1 MPSTP
6 RGSGP
11 RWPPLTLLA
20 ASTGFG
26 LVAGLGELAV
36 HHGRRLAADVM
47 LPFGRDALWQVPL
60 ADGGMFL
67 VVGLL
72 LAVPLG
78 VAAKSKAPALAIA
91 VFGALAA
98 LAVLLLV
105 ERVHWG
111 ARLFLAIAIGAGAAR
126 VLAPRADALGRFLRR
141 AVPAAVLL
149 LAVLGALLPLEARL
163 RSGRVVRALPAPR
176 PSRPNVLL
184 IILDTVRA
192 WNLGIYGY
200 ARPTTPRL
208 AVMAGQGTV
217 FDRVLSTAPW
227 TTPAHASLFTG
238 RNPGELSVSWTAPLD
253 GAHATVAEVLARAGY
268 QTSAF
273 VANYRYAGSS
283 TGLARGFARYDDY
296 PRDPIHALR
305 STSIGSRLLARTWV
319 AERVGRRLLVGGKA
333 GGEVTDAFIR
343 WLDGERRAERP
354 FFTFLNYFDA
364 HAPYL
369 APTPFD
375 STYARVAAAGGER
388 RAEYWRRMQRAFGP
402 SPVPVNELSESLDGY
417 DGAINYLD
425 IQVDSVLQALAARGL
440 LDNTLVIVTSDH
452 GELFGEHGVIQHGN
466 SMYLPV
472 LHVPLLVRW
481 PGRVPAGDR
490 IQAPVSL
497 RHVARTIVDAA
508 GVEASEIGGTSLTGF
523 WGSGMDRPP
532 GDTLYAALDFNRRL
546 PRFPPS
552 PVLRGPMASLVL
564 DSLHYIRNGDGAE
577 ELYHLGRDSWEVR
590 NLVRDSGYAQALEA
604 HRLALRA
611 VRQLPNSLAP

>member
-1 MPSTP
+1 MPSAP
-6 RGSGP
+6 SNAGR
-11 RWPPLTLLA
+11 RWSLPTLLA
-20 ASTGFG
+20 AAIGFG
-26 LVAGLGELAV
+26 LVAGLGELAI
-36 HHGRRLAADVM
+36 HHGRRLAANVM
-47 LPFGRDALWQVPL
+47 LPFGRDALWQVPF
-60 ADGGMFL
+60 ADAGMFL

-78 VAAKSKAPALAIA
+78 VATRSKGPAIA
-91 VFGALAA
+91 VAVFGGLAA
-98 LAVLLLV
+98 FAVLLLV

-111 ARLFLAIAIGAGAAR
+111 ARLFLAVAIGAGAAR
-126 VLAPRADALGRFLRR
+126 VLAPRADAVGHLLRR
-141 AVPAAVLL
+141 AVPAALVLL
-149 LAVLGALLPLEARL
+149 ALVGALLPLEARW
-163 RSGRVVRALPAPR
+163 RSDRAVRALPAPA

-192 WNLGIYGY
+192 WNLGLYGY
-200 ARPTTPRL
+200 ARPTSPRL
-208 AVMAGQGTV
+208 AVMAGQGAV

-238 RNPGELSVSWTAPLD
+238 RNPSELSVSWTAPLD
-253 GAHATVAEVLARAGY
+253 GTHATVAEVLARAGY

-273 VANYRYAGSS
+273 VANYRYAGRS

-305 STSIGSRLLARTWV
+305 STSIGSRLLAREWV

-333 GGEVTDAFIR
+333 GGEVTGAFVR
-343 WLDGERRAERP
+343 WLDRERRAERP

-369 APTPFD
+369 APAPFD
-375 STYARVAAAGGER
+375 STYARVAAAAGER

-402 SPVPVNELSESLDGY
+402 SPVPVDELSESLDGY

-425 IQVDSVLQALAARGL
+425 VQVDSVLQALAARGL

-472 LHVPLLVRW
+472 LHVPLLLRW
-481 PGRVPAGDR
+481 PGRVPAGVR
-490 IQAPVSL
+490 IQSPVSL

-508 GVEASEIGGTSLTGF
+508 GVESEEIGGTSLTGH
-523 WGSGMDRPP
+523 WGGGAMDRPP
-532 GDTLYAALDFNRRL
+532 GDTLFAALDFNRRL

-552 PVLRGPMASLVL
+552 PVLRGPMASIVL

-590 NLVRDSGYAQALEA
+590 NLVRDSSYGAELAA
-604 HRLALRA
+604 HRRALQSIQGS
-611 VRQLPNSLAP
+611 RQAHH

>member
-1 MPSTP
+1 MPSP
-6 RGSGP
+6 SPGSVP

-20 ASTGFG
+20 ASIGFG
-26 LVAGLGELAV
+26 LLAGLGELAV
-36 HHGRRLAADVM
+36 HHGRRLAGNVI

-60 ADGGMFL
+60 ADAGMFL
-67 VVGLL
+67 AVGLL
-72 LAVPLG
+72 LAVPLSLKAG
-78 VAAKSKAPALAIA
+78 SKGPAIA
-91 VFGALAA
+91 ITVLGGLAA

-105 ERVHWG
+105 DRVHWG
-111 ARLFLAIAIGAGAAR
+111 ARLFLAAAIGTGAAR
-126 VLAPRADALGRFLRR
+126 VLAPRANGVGRLLRR
-141 AVPAAVLL
+141 VVPAAVLL
-149 LAVLGALLPLEARL
+149 LALVGALLPLEARL
-163 RSGRVVRALPAPR
+163 RSGRAVRALPAPA

-208 AVMAGQGTV
+208 AVMAGQGAV

-238 RNPGELSVSWTAPLD
+238 RNPSELSVSWTAPLD
-253 GAHATVAEVLARAGY
+253 GTHATVAEVLARAGY

-305 STSIGSRLLARTWV
+305 STSIGSRLLAREWV
-319 AERVGRRLLVGGKA
+319 AERVGRRLLVGGRV
-333 GGEVTDAFIR
+333 GGEVTGAFVR
-343 WLDGERRAERP
+343 WLDRERRAERP

-369 APTPFD
+369 APAPFD
-375 STYARVAAAGGER
+375 STYARGAAGAGER

-402 SPVPVNELSESLDGY
+402 SPVPVDELSESLDGY

-425 IQVDSVLQALAARGL
+425 IQVDSVLQALAARRL

-472 LHVPLLVRW
+472 LHVPLFLRW
-481 PGRVPAGDR
+481 PGRVPAGVR

-508 GVEASEIGGTSLTGF
+508 GAEAAGIGGTSLTGF
-523 WGSGMDRPP
+523 WGGGAMDRPP
-532 GDTLYAALDFNRRL
+532 GDTLFAALDFNRRL

-552 PVLRGPMASLVL
+552 PILRGAMASIVM
-564 DSLHYIRNGDGAE
+564 DSLHYIRNGDDGE

-590 NLVRDSGYAQALEA
+590 NLVRDSSYAQALAA
-604 HRLALRA
+604 HRSALAA
-611 VRQLPNSLAP
+611 VHPGSRP

>member
-1 MPSTP
+1 V
-6 RGSGP
+6 
-11 RWPPLTLLA
+11 LCA
-20 ASTGFG
+20 ALGFG

-36 HHGRRLAADVM
+36 HHGRRIASNVM

-60 ADGGMFL
+60 ADAGMFL
-67 VVGLL
+67 AVGLV
-72 LAVPLG
+72 LAVPISLWG
-78 VAAKSKAPALAIA
+78 RSRAPAIALA
-91 VFGALAA
+91 VFAGLAA

-111 ARLFLAIAIGAGAAR
+111 ARLFLAIAIGAGTAR
-126 VLAPRADALGRFLRR
+126 LLAPRAVAVGRVLRR
-141 AVPAAVLL
+141 AAPAAVLL
-149 LAVLGALLPLEARL
+149 LALLGALLPLEARR
-163 RSGRVVRALPAPR
+163 RSGRVVRALPAAP
-176 PSRPNVLL
+176 PGSPNVLL

-192 WNLGIYGY
+192 WNLGVYGY
-200 ARPTTPRL
+200 SRPTTPRL
-208 AVMAGQGTV
+208 AGVAQQGAV
-217 FDRVLSTAPW
+217 FERVLSTAPW

-238 RNPGELSVSWTAPLD
+238 RNPNELSVSWTAPLN
-253 GAHATVAEVLARAGY
+253 GEHVTVAEALAAAGY
-268 QTSAF
+268 ETSAF

-305 STSIGSRLLARTWV
+305 STSIGSRLLAKNWV
-319 AERVGRRLLVGGKA
+319 AERVGRRLLVGGKV
-333 GGEVTDAFIR
+333 GGEVSGAFVR
-343 WLDGERRAERP
+343 WLDRERNRDRP

-369 APTPFD
+369 APAPWD
-375 STYARVAAAGGER
+375 STYARAAPGAGDR

-425 IQVDSVLQALAARGL
+425 VQVDSVLEALAARGL

-472 LHVPLLVRW
+472 LHVPLLLRW
-481 PGRVPAGDR
+481 PGRVPAGAR
-490 IQAPVSL
+490 VGAPVSL
-497 RHVARTIVDAA
+497 RHVARTIVEAA
-508 GVEASEIGGTSLTGF
+508 GAQAPGIGGTSLTSF
-523 WGSGMDRPP
+523 WGGGGLDGPP
-532 GDTLYAALDFNRRL
+532 SDTLFAALDYNRSL

-552 PVLRGPMASLVL
+552 PVLRGPMASIVL
-564 DSLHYIRNGDGAE
+564 DSLHYIRNGDGTE

-590 NLVRDSGYAQALEA
+590 NLARDSSYALELTT
-604 HRLALRA
+604 HRRA
-611 VRQLPNSLAP
+611 VEVIRGGSR